1 MTRRTLAAMAVGL
14 GINGAMAAPPT
25 ATAELT
31 DATAAAR
38 IAQPVQPVQPVLQPD
53 RLPIVRSVIAPPKPK
68 VETNV
73 QPGLDKLEK
82 HERLT
87 DVLRARARAGGTARV
102 VAD

>member
-38 IAQPVQPVQPVLQPD
+38 IAQPVQPVLQPD